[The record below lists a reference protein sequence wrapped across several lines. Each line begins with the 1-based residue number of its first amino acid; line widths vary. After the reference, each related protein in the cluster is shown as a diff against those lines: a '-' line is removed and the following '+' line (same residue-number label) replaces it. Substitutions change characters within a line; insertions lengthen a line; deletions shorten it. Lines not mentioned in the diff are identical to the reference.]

1 MNLFES
7 AYHTEKDLRKG
18 GFNEVGENVKID
30 KSCTIIGPD
39 KISIGNNVR
48 IDGYCC
54 IIATKEEVIFGSY
67 IHIGSFCHLCG
78 TAGIIMK
85 DFSGLSQGVR
95 IYSSSDDYSG
105 KSLTNP
111 TVPDKYTSII
121 REPVILGKHVIIGAN
136 TVILPGV
143 IVGEG
148 SAIGAMSL
156 VTQDVDKHSIY
167 AGCPAKFIKSRSKR
181 IFELEKRLLNE

>member
-7 AYHTEKDLRKG
+7 AYYTEEDLRKG
-18 GFNEVGENVKID
+18 GFKSVGKNVQID
-30 KSCTIIGPD
+30 KSCTIIGLD
-39 KISIGNNVR
+39 KITLGDNVR

-78 TAGIIMK
+78 TAGLIMK

-105 KSLTNP
+105 KFLTNP
-111 TVPDKYTSII
+111 TVPDKYTGII
-121 REPVILGKHVIIGAN
+121 REPVIIGKHVIIGAN

-143 IVGEG
+143 VIGDG

-156 VTQDVDKHSIY
+156 VTKDVDKNSVY
-167 AGCPAKFIKSRSKR
+167 AGCPAKFIKTRSKR
-181 IFELEKRLLNE
+181 IFDLEKRLLNE